1 MDLPIWSGLMD
12 QVVASHSK
20 DSERAELELV
30 LAALA
35 RTPRLENLLRYIA
48 ERYFQNIIS
57 EINEYNIA
65 TEVFGRS
72 KTSFDASRD
81 SIARVEAHRL
91 RRKLAEYYEAD
102 GKGHEIQL
110 SLPPGSYIP
119 SFTRRGTTHQSTSAT
134 VPRADGHKIENSSTS
149 PVADSEKTPVSSEKG
164 MVEASHPGPRAL
176 RKRTLLYGIAG
187 IAALLVV
194 SFGAYRFF
202 SPSKLS
208 QQLDTV
214 MPHSL
219 NGTQPSPQ
227 NAAQAPLR
235 LLAGYNGTPRIDS
248 AGAYWLP
255 DRYFLGGAAFRRP
268 DYPVVKTSDP
278 MLFDYWRT
286 SDFTYDIP
294 LAPGPYELHL
304 FFVASQQDDPKTSF
318 FNVSANGQMLLKAFN
333 IGFDALGANIADERV
348 FKDIYPGTDG
358 ILHLK
363 FSTERSSPTL
373 NALELLPGLPHRQL
387 PVRLVMQRS
396 AVTDHNGD
404 LWHPDNY
411 YQNGAL
417 SDSPRQV
424 SGTPDPSLYAQERYG
439 HFTYSIPV
447 DTRGRYTLVL
457 HFAELYWVPDPSIG
471 AGVGSRVFRVY
482 CNGTTLLDNFDILK
496 EAGSQ
501 HALTKT
507 FYHLRPSPAGKLDL
521 TFEPIENYA
530 TVSAIE
536 VIDESE

>member
-12 QVVASHSK
+12 QIVASHSK

-35 RTPRLENLLRYIA
+35 HTPRLENLLRYVA
-48 ERYFQNIIS
+48 ERYFLNTIH

-91 RRKLAEYYEAD
+91 RKRLSEYYETD
-102 GKGHEIQL
+102 GKKHVIQL

-119 SFTRRGTTHQSTSAT
+119 SFTHRGSTPQSTSAT
-134 VPRADGHKIENSSTS
+134 VPRSDGRKIENLSTL
-149 PVADSEKTPVSSEKG
+149 PVTDSAKSPVSSEKG
-164 MVEASHPGPRAL
+164 MVEAGHPEPRAL
-176 RKRTLLYGIAG
+176 RKRNLLYGIAG

-194 SFGAYRFF
+194 SFGASRFF
-202 SPSKLS
+202 SLGNPSH
-208 QQLDTV
+208 QPVTV
-214 MPHSL
+214 TSHPI
-219 NGTQPSPQ
+219 NVTQPTPQ
-227 NAAQAPLR
+227 NAAQVPLR

-248 AGAYWLP
+248 AGAYWQA
-255 DRYFLGGAAFRRP
+255 DRYFLGGGAFRRP
-268 DYPVVKTSDP
+268 DYPVVKTGDP

-286 SDFTYDIP
+286 SEFTYDIP

-304 FFVASQQDDPKTSF
+304 FFVASQQDDPKSSF
-318 FNVSANGQMLLKAFN
+318 FNVSANGQMLLRAFN
-333 IGFDALGANIADERV
+333 INFDALGANIADERV
-348 FKDIYPGTDG
+348 FKDIYPDKDG

-363 FSTERSSPTL
+363 FFMERSNPTL
-373 NALELLPGLPHRQL
+373 NALEILPGLPHRQL
-387 PVRLVMQRS
+387 PIRLVMQRS
-396 AVTDHNGD
+396 AVIDHSGN

-411 YQNGAL
+411 YQNGTL

-447 DTRGRYTLVL
+447 DTRGRFTLVL
-457 HFAELYWVPDPSIG
+457 HFAELYWVPDPWIG

-482 CNGTTLLDNFDILK
+482 CNGTTLLDNFDIFK

>member
-1 MDLPIWSGLMD
+1 MD

-35 RTPRLENLLRYIA
+35 HTPRLEKLLRYIA
-48 ERYFQNIIS
+48 ERYFQNIIH

-72 KTSFDASRD
+72 RTSFDASRD

-91 RRKLAEYYEAD
+91 RKKLTEYYETD
-102 GKGHEIQL
+102 GKWHDIQL

-119 SFTRRGTTHQSTSAT
+119 LFTRRVSTPQSTSAT
-134 VPRADGHKIENSSTS
+134 VLRADGRKIENLSTA
-149 PVADSEKTPVSSEKG
+149 PVADSAKTPVSSEKG
-164 MVEASHPGPRAL
+164 MVETSHPGLLAL
-176 RKRTLLYGIAG
+176 RKRTLLYAVAG

-194 SFGAYRFF
+194 SFGASRFF
-202 SPSKLS
+202 SPGNPSH
-208 QQLDTV
+208 QPDTV
-214 MPHSL
+214 TSHPL
-219 NGTQPSPQ
+219 NVTQPTPQ
-227 NAAQAPLR
+227 NAAQAQVPLR

-248 AGAYWLP
+248 AGAYWLA

-268 DYPVVKTSDP
+268 DYPLVKTSDP

-304 FFVASQQDDPKTSF
+304 FFVASPQDDPKSSF
-318 FNVSANGQMLLKAFN
+318 FNVSANGQLLLRAFN
-333 IGFDALGANIADERV
+333 INFDSLGANIADERV
-348 FKDIYPGTDG
+348 FKDIYPDKSG

-363 FSTERSSPTL
+363 FFTERSSPTL
-373 NALELLPGLPHRQL
+373 SALEILPGLPHRQL
-387 PVRLVMQRS
+387 PVRLVMQRT

-411 YQNGAL
+411 YQNGSL

-424 SGTPDPSLYAQERYG
+424 TGTPDPSLYAQERYG

-457 HFAELYWVPDPSIG
+457 HFAELYWVPDPWIG

-482 CNGTTLLDNFDILK
+482 CNGTTLLDNFDIFK

-507 FYHLRPSPAGKLDL
+507 FYHLRPSPEGKLDL
-521 TFEPIENYA
+521 TFEPIVNFA